1 MEKGKIL
8 IVDDDRFLRNFVAA
22 SLGREGYEVVQAEN
36 GEQGLEMARLEKP
49 DLIITDIMMPVMDG
63 EEFCRRIKSSDELKE
78 IFLLV
83 LTAKSNVH
91 DRIKVLNIGADD
103 YITKPISREELIAKV
118 KASMRIRNLQKQL
131 KASNQRYQ
139 ALNRDLERA
148 NQELKQTQAQLLQ
161 QEKLA
166 SIGQLAAGI
175 AHEINNP
182 IGFINSNL
190 GVLKEYIT
198 DVIRLLK
205 KYDALSS
212 FIREGDKERVGA
224 CLEEIEMIKK
234 EIDIDFILDDFLK
247 LVQES
252 REGAERVKEIVQDL
266 KDFSHVDQAEI
277 KYADINKGLES
288 SLNIVWNELKYKAKV
303 IKEYGE
309 LPEIK
314 CYPRQLNQVFMN
326 ILVNASQAIEDKGEI
341 RIKTFHKDGYIYVQ
355 ISDTGVGI
363 PPENLSKIFDPFFTT
378 KEVGKGTGLGLTMA
392 YNIVKK
398 HGGTI
403 EVESE
408 VGKGTTFTI
417 KLPVNGIKEEE
428 SHE

>member
-8 IVDDDRFLRNFVAA
+8 VVDDDKFLRDFVAA
-22 SLGREGYEVVQAEN
+22 SLGKEGYEVVQAED
-36 GEQGLEMARLEKP
+36 GEQGLEMVRLEKP

-63 EEFCRRIKSSDELKE
+63 EEFCRRIKTSDELKE

-83 LTAKSNVH
+83 LTAKSDVH
-91 DRIKVLNIGADD
+91 DRIKVLNMGADD

-118 KASMRIRNLQKQL
+118 KASMRIRSLQKQL

-148 NQELKQTQAQLLQ
+148 NQELKETQAQLLQ

-205 KYDALSS
+205 KYDELTSL
-212 FIREGDKERVGA
+212 IREGNKEEVRA

-252 REGAERVKEIVQDL
+252 REGAERVKEIVQEL

-288 SLNIVWNELKYKAKV
+288 TLNIVWNELKYKAKV

-417 KLPVNGIKEEE
+417 KLPVNGIKEGEE
-428 SHE
+428 P

>member
-8 IVDDDRFLRNFVAA
+8 VVDDDKFLRDFVAA
-22 SLGREGYEVVQAEN
+22 SLGKEGYEVVQAED
-36 GEQGLEMARLEKP
+36 GEQGLEMVRLEKP

-63 EEFCRRIKSSDELKE
+63 EEFCRRIKTSDELKE

-83 LTAKSNVH
+83 LTAKSDVH
-91 DRIKVLNIGADD
+91 DRIKVLNMGADD

-118 KASMRIRNLQKQL
+118 KASMRIRSLQKQL

-148 NQELKQTQAQLLQ
+148 NQELKETQAQLLQ

-205 KYDALSS
+205 KYDELTSL
-212 FIREGDKERVGA
+212 IREGNKEEVRA
-224 CLEEIEMIKK
+224 CLEEIQMIKK

-252 REGAERVKEIVQDL
+252 REGAERVKEIVQEL

-288 SLNIVWNELKYKAKV
+288 TLNIVWNELKYKAKV

-417 KLPVNGIKEEE
+417 KLPVNGIKEGEE
-428 SHE
+428 P